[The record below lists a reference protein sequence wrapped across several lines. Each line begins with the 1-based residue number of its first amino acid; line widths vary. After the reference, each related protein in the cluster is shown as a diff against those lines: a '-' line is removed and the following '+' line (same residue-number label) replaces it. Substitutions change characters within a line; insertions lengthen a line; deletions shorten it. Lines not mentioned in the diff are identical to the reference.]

1 MSDTTVVPDT
11 KEWKALQ
18 THYESARALKLRDL
32 FAADP
37 SGGLALILPLKR
49 TIEWSIKRYRDGIP
63 LRRTESPRGAHF
75 YLVAAWLIL
84 HTSAAPPS

>member
-18 THYESARALKLRDL
+18 VHYESARALKLRDL

-37 SGGLALILPLKR
+37 GRAERFSVEAA
-49 TIEWSIKRYRDGIP
+49 
-63 LRRTESPRGAHF
+63 LRRSEVRIPFAPPGSPRKS
-75 YLVAAWLIL
+75 
-84 HTSAAPPS
+84 T

>member
-18 THYESARALKLRDL
+18 TYYESARALKLRDL

-37 SGGLALILPLKR
+37 GRAERFSVEAAGLFLGR
-49 TIEWSIKRYRDGIP
+49 V
-63 LRRTESPRGAHF
+63 LRRRRNRPPGQRGCG
-75 YLVAAWLIL
+75 
-84 HTSAAPPS
+84 

>member
-37 SGGLALILPLKR
+37 SGGLALIFAAQKDDR
-49 TIEWSIKRYRDGIP
+49 VVDKAVSRRDTAPSNGISS
-63 LRRTESPRGAHF
+63 RRTLLPCRR
-75 YLVAAWLIL
+75 LVD
-84 HTSAAPPS
+84 PP